1 MPFYKD
7 KPFSLKPLPLYTQ
20 GKAVPT
26 SGRRGCLSP
35 DGTTYD
41 KKYCQRNLINQGI
54 GVIQGTPQTYTR
66 AFSKAFSS
74 AFS

>member
-1 MPFYKD
+1 MPFYRD
-7 KPFSLKPLPLYTQ
+7 KPFSLKPLPLHTM
-20 GKAVPT
+20 GKSSP
-26 SGRRGCLSP
+26 SNGRRGCLSP
-35 DGTTYD
+35 DGTTYGRE
-41 KKYCQRNLINQGI
+41 YCKRYLISQGI